1 MVSEP
6 VTLGGGI
13 EITYG
18 SRVPGAE
25 PARNTPRSSQNAYHR
40 DSTSVGS

>member
-13 EITYG
+13 EMTKG
-18 SRVPGAE
+18 FPVPG
-25 PARNTPRSSQNAYHR
+25 RGRKTPCSSQNAYHR
-40 DSTSVGS
+40 GSMRPGS

>member
-13 EITYG
+13 ETTNGLPALG
-18 SRVPGAE
+18 SGW
-25 PARNTPRSSQNAYHR
+25 NTPRSSQYPYQR
-40 DSTSVGS
+40 DSTCAGS